1 MENKDDIIKKWESIL
16 NPLGVTGSQMN
27 NLAQLAENQSNQII
41 EENST
46 VEFPTLLPIAIRVA
60 TKTIGDEIGGFASQ
74 KEIDEVKNRI
84 IQENR
89 DGKLDSILEDK
100 PFTEK
105 KLEEDEEYKELMKKG
120 VTPMS
125 APSNSLF
132 YIDYQYGTSSSTT

>member
-1 MENKDDIIKKWESIL
+1 MS
-16 NPLGVTGSQMN
+16 
-27 NLAQLAENQSNQII
+27 NLAQLAESQSNQILSDTMVYQPVARNTLTAD
-41 EENST
+41 ETS
-46 VEFPTLLPIAIRVA
+46 VDFPTLLPVAMRVA
-60 TKTIGDEIGGFASQ
+60 AKTIGSEIGGFASKQ
-74 KEIDEVKNRI
+74 EIYEVKSRV

-89 DGKLDSILEDK
+89 DCKLGSILEDK

-132 YIDYQYGTSSSTT
+132 YLDFHYGTTSSKT